1 MSQTTE
7 AKRAGENG
15 SFWVTL
21 FAIILGTFVAVLNN
35 SLINVALPKLVNVFG
50 STTQDIQWVLTGYM
64 LASAVVIPMSGTLG
78 DKYGYK
84 KMFLLSLSAFTIGSL
99 LCGLAWSDTSL
110 IAFRIFQGVSGGFI
124 MPIGMAMIYMI
135 VPRHQIGMALGLWG
149 IAAMVAP
156 AVGPTLSGY
165 LIEYY
170 SWRVLFFI
178 NIPVAIFA
186 VLVSGMLL
194 KETPKK
200 PELSFDMPGAVLS
213 VIGFGTLLLALT
225 KGQSEGWD
233 SLYIVSLFFLSFFS
247 LVLLVWVETGKEQP
261 LLDFRLFKIP
271 VFSISVVTSGL
282 VMMGMFGG
290 VFLTPLFLQN
300 IQGLSPVD
308 TGLLLMPQSIA
319 MALMM
324 PISGKLFDKFGV
336 GPIGL
341 VGLTIMGT
349 MTYELHR
356 LTADTPHR
364 WLDMILTIRGLGIGL
379 CMMPLTTV
387 GMNSVPRHMVGRA
400 SSLSNVIRQ
409 VMGSLGIAVLTA
421 IMTQQQ
427 SLHSAIIAESVSVT
441 SPVAQQT
448 ISALGALYAQ
458 GGVDAASAQGGAL
471 GLLAGLVQR
480 EAAVRAIAD
489 TFLIS
494 AIPILASIP
503 LVYFLRKKKSPAQAG
518 QA

>member
-1 MSQTTE
+1 MSQAVE
-7 AKRAGENG
+7 AKRTGENG

-21 FAIILGTFVAVLNN
+21 LAIILGTFVAVLNN

-64 LASAVVIPMSGTLG
+64 LASAVVIPMSGSLG

-84 KMFLLSLSAFTIGSL
+84 KMFILSLWAFTMFSF

-110 IAFRIFQGVSGGFI
+110 IAFRIFQGISGGFI
-124 MPIGMAMIYMI
+124 MPVGMAMIYMI
-135 VPRHQIGMALGLWG
+135 VPRQQIGMALGLWG

-156 AVGPTLSGY
+156 AIGPTLSGY
-165 LIEYY
+165 LIEYF

-178 NIPVAIFA
+178 CVPVGVFAAII
-186 VLVSGMLL
+186 SGVLL

-200 PELSFDMPGAVLS
+200 PELPFDAAGAVLS
-213 VIGFGTLLLALT
+213 VIAFGTLLLALT

-233 SLYIVSLFFLSFFS
+233 SLYIVSLLFVAFFS
-247 LVLLVWVETGKEQP
+247 IVLLVWVELGKAQP
-261 LLDFRLFKIP
+261 LIDFRLFKIP
-271 VFSISVVTSGL
+271 TFTLSTLTSGL

-290 VFLTPLFLQN
+290 VFLTPIYLQN
-300 IQGLSPVD
+300 IQGMTPVE

-324 PISGKLFDKFGV
+324 PVSGKLFDKFGV

-341 VGLTIMGT
+341 VGLTLMGA
-349 MTYELHR
+349 MTYELNR
-356 LTADTPHR
+356 LAVDTPNH
-364 WLDMILTIRGLGIGL
+364 WLNTILTIRGIGIGL

-387 GMNSVPRHMVGRA
+387 GMNAIPKEFVGKA
-400 SSLSNVIRQ
+400 SSMSNLFRQ

-427 SLHSAIIAESVSVT
+427 TLHAALIAESVSVT
-441 SPVAQQT
+441 SAVAQQT
-448 ISALGALYAQ
+448 IAGVSALYAQ
-458 GGVDAASAQGGAL
+458 GGVDAATAQGGAMQ
-471 GLLAGLVQR
+471 LLAGYIQK

-494 AIPILASIP
+494 AMPILASIP
-503 LVYFLRKKKSPAQAG
+503 FIYFLRKKRSPEPAKQA
-518 QA
+518 

>member
-1 MSQTTE
+1 MSQAVE
-7 AKRAGENG
+7 EKRTGENG

-21 FAIILGTFVAVLNN
+21 LAIILGTFVAVLNN

-50 STTQDIQWVLTGYM
+50 STTQDIQWVLTAYM
-64 LASAVVIPMSGTLG
+64 LASAVVIPMSGSLG
-78 DKYGYK
+78 EKFGYK
-84 KMFLLSLSAFTIGSL
+84 RMFILSLWVFTTCSA
-99 LCGLAWSDTSL
+99 LCGLAWSDSSL

-135 VPRHQIGMALGLWG
+135 VPRQQIGMALGLWG

-156 AVGPTLSGY
+156 AIGPTLSGY
-165 LIEYY
+165 LIEYF

-178 NIPVAIFA
+178 CVPVGVFAAII
-186 VLVSGMLL
+186 SGFLL

-200 PELSFDMPGAVLS
+200 PDLPFDVPGAVLS
-213 VIGFGTLLLALT
+213 VIAFGTLLLALT

-233 SLYIVSLFFLSFFS
+233 SLYIVSLFFICFFS
-247 LVLLVWVETGKEQP
+247 LVLLVWVELGKAQP
-261 LLDFRLFKIP
+261 LIDFRLFKNPI
-271 VFSISVVTSGL
+271 FSLSTFTSGL

-290 VFLTPLFLQN
+290 VFLTPLYLQN
-300 IQGLSPVD
+300 IQGMTPVE

-341 VGLTIMGT
+341 VGLTLMGT

-356 LTADTPHR
+356 LGVDTPNR
-364 WLDMILTIRGLGIGL
+364 WLDMILTIRGIGIGL

-387 GMNSVPRHMVGRA
+387 GMNAIPKEMVGKA
-400 SSLSNVIRQ
+400 SSISNLFRQ
-409 VMGSLGIAVLTA
+409 VMGSLGIAILTA
-421 IMTQQQ
+421 IMTSQQT
-427 SLHSAIIAESVSVT
+427 LHVSMITESVSVT
-441 SPVAQQT
+441 STVAQQT
-448 ISALGALYAQ
+448 ITSLSGIYTQ
-458 GGVDAASAQGGAL
+458 GGVDSATAQGGAL
-471 GLLAGLVQR
+471 TVIAGYIQK

-494 AIPILASIP
+494 SIPILGSIP
-503 LVYFLRKKKSPAQAG
+503 FIYFLRKRRKPEPAAK
-518 QA
+518 